1 MAKYK
6 IAWMPGDGVGHDVME
21 AARLVLDR
29 LKLDAEYIPC
39 DIGWEFW
46 CKEGNALP
54 DRTVKALKETTCA
67 LFGAIT
73 SKPQSEAKEEL
84 APELKDKGL
93 VYFSPIVGLRQL
105 FNLHTNMRPCKSYP
119 GNPLN
124 FRGNK
129 ITNPSGEDVP
139 IDQVVFRENTEG
151 MYGGVEF
158 FPPPEPVYTALC
170 ANPKMKKWKDKA
182 GLENIALSTRIM
194 SKQGCTNICKQAF
207 EFSKKTGRKRVTLIE
222 KPNVLRETG
231 GLMMRCFRD
240 VAKNYPDIRAD
251 DANIDAICMWMFKN
265 PQDYSVLV
273 AENMFGDI
281 VSDLCAGLIGG
292 LGFAP
297 SANLGDHI
305 SIFEAVHGTA
315 PDIAGKNIAN
325 PTALLLSGI
334 ALLRHVGLMESAAT
348 IENALLYTLEQGVHT
363 GDFGDKSLKSLN
375 TTEFAEAIISNF
387 GKIPANNP
395 KPMLKNMPVTPTVF
409 KLDKNPI
416 LENRENTTET
426 IIGVDFFIESNEQ
439 PTVIASKCLA
449 HTFGLFK
456 LVTISNRGTQVW
468 PTG

>member
-1 MAKYK
+1 
-6 IAWMPGDGVGHDVME
+6 MPGDGVGNDVME

-29 LKLDAEYIPC
+29 LKLDAEYVPC

-54 DRTVKALKETTCA
+54 TCG

-73 SKPQSEAKEEL
+73 SKPQDKAKEEL
-84 APELKDKGL
+84 SPELKGKGL
-93 VYFSPIVGLRQL
+93 SYFSPIVGLRQL

-124 FRGNK
+124 YRGNK
-129 ITNPSGEDVP
+129 ITNPGGEDVP

-158 FPPPEPVYTALC
+158 FPLPEAVYTALC

-194 SKQGCTNICKQAF
+194 SKQGCTKICKQAF
-207 EFSKKTGRKRVTLIE
+207 EFAKKTGRKRVTLIE

-240 VAKNYPDIRAD
+240 VAKSYPDIRAD

-281 VSDLCAGLIGG
+281 VSDLCAGLVGG

-297 SANLGDHI
+297 SANLGDNYAV
-305 SIFEAVHGTA
+305 FEPTHGSA
-315 PDIAGKNIAN
+315 PKYAGQYK
-325 PTALLLSGI
+325 
-334 ALLRHVGLMESAAT
+334 V
-348 IENALLYTLEQGVHT
+348 
-363 GDFGDKSLKSLN
+363 
-375 TTEFAEAIISNF
+375 
-387 GKIPANNP
+387 
-395 KPMLKNMPVTPTVF
+395 
-409 KLDKNPI
+409 NPI
-416 LENRENTTET
+416 AMLLTAKLMLDWLKESEKVTRLEAAIAR
-426 IIGVDFFIESNEQ
+426 
-439 PTVIASKCLA
+439 VIAEGKVRTYDMGGNSSTLDVAKA
-449 HTFGLFK
+449 IADY
-456 LVTISNRGTQVW
+456 VSV
-468 PTG
+468 